1 MLKLRV
7 CCIGLLIAV
16 CGWTHSFAQNL
27 PAGVVNQDTIRRL
40 PDLLKAPRLILSI
53 RTGGD
58 DLRGGND
65 NLTVIV
71 VTSDG
76 TQIRH
81 DNVNRSQRWGDNTVN
96 RVELPLPA
104 NVRANQIAAI
114 RLEVS
119 FTGGIAGDN
128 WNLDEIIVTYQEANN
143 PNPTV
148 LLERR
153 GSPFFRFTGDARVL
167 QLLVNASAP
176 PRTNPVMTNFNPNQ
190 HGFRFANMFKVPIGI
205 ADITFNGLCGGVCYT
220 ALDYFH
226 SRTPVP
232 TQVYMPAPGNP
243 MREHIWRRQWESV
256 LQNGD
261 KWAELMTN
269 VGGARNA
276 EFFRW
281 GLQPGSGRMGEL
293 RREIDQGKPVVL
305 GLWPVDG
312 SNPFNA
318 HQVVA
323 IGYELGRYYGNP
335 SEFADEFKIFLYD
348 PNFPGRT
355 VVMRPDLRDGCYYYE
370 QVPHIRWRTYFV
382 DLRYRP
388 QSPPSPGTPPQNEIW
403 MHFKTGG
410 DDLRGGNDN
419 VHAVLLLRDG
429 REIRFNEVNRRQ
441 RWIDHSRNDFA
452 APLPNDLRRGDI
464 VGLRL
469 ETTFGGGLFGDNWNL
484 DELIVHVRFGT
495 NSDWIVLLA
504 QRGAP
509 LVRFTGDRRTH
520 EWRF

>member
-1 MLKLRV
+1 MAKWRGFCL
-7 CCIGLLIAV
+7 GLLIAV
-16 CGWTHSFAQNL
+16 CSWACSFAQNVADVVDKADAIKQL
-27 PAGVVNQDTIRRL
+27 PN
-40 PDLLKAPRLILSI
+40 LLRAPRLILSI

-71 VTSDG
+71 VTTDG
-76 TQIRH
+76 TQLRH
-81 DNVNRSQRWGDNTVN
+81 DNVNRSQRWADHTTN

-153 GSPFFRFTGDARVL
+153 GSPLFRFTGDARVL
-167 QLLVNASAP
+167 QLLVNTSAP
-176 PRTNPVMTNFNPNQ
+176 PRTTPVMTNFNPNQ
-190 HGFRFANMFKVPIGI
+190 HGFRFANMFAIPTGI
-205 ADITFNGLCGGVCYT
+205 ADITVNGLCGGMCYT

-226 SRTPVP
+226 NRTPVP
-232 TQVYMPAPGNP
+232 TQVYMPAPGSP
-243 MREHIWRRQWESV
+243 LRDHIWRRQMESV
-256 LQNGD
+256 QSNGD
-261 KWAELMTN
+261 KWAELGFN
-269 VGGARNA
+269 PGGARNA

-293 RREIDQGKPVVL
+293 RREIDQGRPVVL
-305 GLWPVDG
+305 GLWPVAG
-312 SNPFNA
+312 NPFGA

-348 PNFPGRT
+348 PNYPGRVT
-355 VVMRPDLRDGCYYYE
+355 VMRPDLRNGWYYYE
-370 QVPHIRWRTYFV
+370 HDPRPKWRAYFV
-382 DLRYRP
+382 DLKYRP
-388 QSPPSPGTPPQNEIW
+388 QSPPSLGAPPQNEIW

-429 REIRFNEVNRRQ
+429 REIRFNDVNRRQ

-469 ETTFGGGLFGDNWNL
+469 ETTFSGGLFGDNWNL

-495 NSDWIVLLA
+495 NSDWIPVLN

-509 LVRFTGDRRTH
+509 LFRFTGDHRTR